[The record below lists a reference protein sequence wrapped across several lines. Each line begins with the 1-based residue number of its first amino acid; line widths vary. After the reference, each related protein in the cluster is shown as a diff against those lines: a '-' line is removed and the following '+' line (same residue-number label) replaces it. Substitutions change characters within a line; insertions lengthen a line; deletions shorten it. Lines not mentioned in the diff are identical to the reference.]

1 MNVWLAI
8 TGMALLTLAIRASF
22 LVLGRRWVFPPWL
35 ARALHYVPVAVLS
48 ALVVPMALAPGGS
61 IALSWQNP
69 YLIGTLCAGVLAWYG
84 GRTLPA
90 LVASFVLFAVLRYFS

>member
-1 MNVWLAI
+1 
-8 TGMALLTLAIRASF
+8 
-22 LVLGRRWVFPPWL
+22 VFPPWL

-61 IALSWQNP
+61 IALPWQNP
-69 YLIGTLCAGVLAWYG
+69 YLIGTVCAGALAWYS

-90 LVASFVLFAVLRYFS
+90 LLASFALFGALRYFA